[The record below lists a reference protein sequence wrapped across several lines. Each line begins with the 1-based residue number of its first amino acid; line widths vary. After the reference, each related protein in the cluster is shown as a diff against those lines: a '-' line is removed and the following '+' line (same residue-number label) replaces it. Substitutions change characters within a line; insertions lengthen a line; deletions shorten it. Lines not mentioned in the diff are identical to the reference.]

1 MNEAATAPASAR
13 RKLAGVLA
21 VASGAALAVVAVRA
35 GLQDWMPAR
44 ELSWARETGW
54 VAFCTLL
61 LSLSVTPLA
70 RIARRVRGAA
80 PPGAAQLRRALG
92 MTAAWL
98 GLLHALFSLS
108 GTLAGNYAAVWSW
121 PHLRAGLTA
130 LVVLLLLL
138 LTSFA
143 PVIALLRVRFFREL
157 HRLAYVAPLLVLQ
170 HVLLAPFAPRSLA
183 LGLVLCTCVLGLGR
197 CL

>member
-1 MNEAATAPASAR
+1 
-13 RKLAGVLA
+13 
-21 VASGAALAVVAVRA
+21 
-35 GLQDWMPAR
+35 MPAR
-44 ELSWARETGW
+44 ELVLARQSGW
-54 VAFCTLL
+54 LAFCTLL
-61 LSLSVTPLA
+61 LSLTVTPLA
-70 RIARRVRGAA
+70 RIARRVRGTA
-80 PPGAAQLRRALG
+80 PAGAALLRRTLG

-98 GLLHALFSLS
+98 ALLHALFSVS
-108 GTLAGNYAAVWSW
+108 GTLAGNFGAVWSW

-143 PVIALLRVRFFREL
+143 PVIAFLRVRFFREL
-157 HRLAYVAPLLVLQ
+157 HRLAYVAPLLALQ

-183 LGLVLCTCVLGLGR
+183 LGLVLATCAIGLGR

>member
-1 MNEAATAPASAR
+1 VNEAATAPETAR
-13 RKLAGVLA
+13 RKLAGTLA
-21 VASGAALAVVAVRA
+21 LGSTAALVVVVVR
-35 GLQDWMPAR
+35 GLAQAWMPAR

-70 RIARRVRGAA
+70 RIARRVRGTAA
-80 PPGAAQLRRALG
+80 PGAALLRRALG

-98 GLLHALFSLS
+98 ALLHALLSVS
-108 GTLAGNYAAVWSW
+108 GTLAGNFTAVWSW

-130 LVVLLLLL
+130 LIVLLLLL
-138 LTSFA
+138 LTSYA

-183 LGLVLCTCVLGLGR
+183 FGLVLATCVLGLAR